1 MIHKKELIRKLDR
14 KYNWIQSHEGGSL
27 WSARVFR
34 DEDLNDIATG
44 IIFQIAY
51 FEYKGKKY
59 NLDELIEVAADN
71 YPVNHLYTVEE
82 FNISRGITN

>member
-51 FEYKGKKY
+51 LEYKGKKY
-59 NLDELIEVAADN
+59 NLDELIEFAANEVNLNGIN
-71 YPVNHLYTVEE
+71 YL
-82 FNISRGITN
+82 